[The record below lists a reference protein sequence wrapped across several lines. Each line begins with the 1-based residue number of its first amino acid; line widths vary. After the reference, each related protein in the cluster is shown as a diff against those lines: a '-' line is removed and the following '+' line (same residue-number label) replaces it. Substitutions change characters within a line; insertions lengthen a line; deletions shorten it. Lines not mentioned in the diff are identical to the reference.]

1 MIATAVPAVPKKPVK
16 KSSRPTGNKTIMIPN
31 KLVPLMQTAIDKL
44 YNNPASGTVDLTE
57 IQKFIDNAAKL
68 L

>member
-16 KSSRPTGNKTIMIPN
+16 KSSRPTGNKTMMIPN

-44 YNNPASGTVDLTE
+44 YNNPDLTE